1 MDAAPPAPDYG
12 EVVATRTDLLIAAV
26 CAAWAAVFLADDGAA
41 VALAPLLGLA
51 VLPARRHPVPAT
63 LAVAVVIAAIYAGGV
78 SEEDESTLAAGLYVV
93 YTLGRHA
100 SGVRGYLPVLA
111 LTAALT
117 VPYGAAVV
125 DVVFVMWLLTTT
137 WGCGRLL
144 RLRTDRAARAAAV
157 AAELAARDPAVLAA
171 RVVAEERARL
181 AGDAL
186 GVIRRGV
193 ERMREHARAAE
204 AGLDRAPL
212 LAIQDEGRAA
222 VAELRRLLGLLR
234 AEPEPEPAAAAVPA
248 MRRGLLRSKAEPP
261 GRDRALLGLPWAA
274 AAVAG
279 GLMVLAFVDAA
290 AWYTDKAPGAIA
302 LTLALAATVV
312 LIPVDAG
319 LACLA
324 AAVPSILAAAFDA
337 PIAYGFSTALA
348 CGVLAWSAGAD
359 GRPRTLAALG
369 MLVVVTLLVVRA
381 DSPGNEGILL
391 GAFALTGFA
400 GHAYGRRDREGAAAL
415 ATASRLR
422 SEHEAAAERAVRAE
436 RLRLARELHDVASH
450 AVGAMVLQA
459 GAALA
464 LRERDAAAA
473 REALRTVESA
483 GAEAISELAV
493 LFGLLDAAG
502 LAAPHD
508 ERDLGAALTA
518 LADRMRAGG
527 LDVRVTVPPDVPADP
542 VLVATAFRIV
552 QEALTNAARYA
563 PGSRVEVAL
572 ETGGDRLAVT
582 VVDDGGR
589 RPGDDGA
596 LEGGGFGLVGLAER
610 VRALGGDLAAGPAP
624 GGGFAVSARLPT
636 RAGAT
641 A

>member
-1 MDAAPPAPDYG
+1 
-12 EVVATRTDLLIAAV
+12 VATRTDLGVAVV
-26 CAAWAAVFLADDGAA
+26 CAVWAAVFLAPEGAA
-41 VALAPLLGLA
+41 VAFAPLLGA
-51 VLPARRHPVPAT
+51 AALPARSRPVLAT
-63 LAVAVVIAAIYAGGV
+63 LAVSLVALAMFASGV
-78 SEEDESTLAAGLYVV
+78 SEENEATLAAGLFVIYS
-93 YTLGRHA
+93 LGRHTR
-100 SGVRGYLPVLA
+100 GVAGYAPVLA
-111 LTAALT
+111 LAAALT
-117 VPYGAAVV
+117 VV
-125 DVVFVMWLLTTT
+125 DGVRVPDIAFVLFFLTAT
-137 WGCGRLL
+137 WACGRIV
-144 RLRTDRAARAAAV
+144 RRRTERAERAAAT
-157 AAELAARDPAVLAA
+157 ASELAARDPALIAA

-186 GVIRRGV
+186 DVIHRAV
-193 ERMREHARAAE
+193 ERMRTHARAAE
-204 AGLDRAPL
+204 HDLGREPL

-234 AEPEPEPAAAAVPA
+234 SEPDPTPPTRPS
-248 MRRGLLRSKAEPP
+248 RRG
-261 GRDRALLGLPWAA
+261 RALLGERRGGAVW
-274 AAVAG
+274 VAG
-279 GLMVLAFVDAA
+279 GLMALALVDVA
-290 AWYTDKAPGAIA
+290 AWHADAQTGAIV
-302 LTLALAATVV
+302 LTLAFAASVALV
-312 LIPVDAG
+312 PVDVAV
-319 LACLA
+319 ACLA
-324 AAVPSILAAAFDA
+324 AAVPSVVAAAVDA

-348 CGVLAWSAGAD
+348 AGVLAWSAGAD
-359 GRPRTLAALG
+359 ARPRALG
-369 MLVVVTLLVVRA
+369 ALAVLIVVTLAVVRA
-381 DSPGNEGILL
+381 DSPGNEGVLL
-391 GAFALTGFA
+391 GAFALTGVA

-415 ATASRLR
+415 EAASRLR

-473 REALRTVESA
+473 REALRVVDTA
-483 GAEAISELAV
+483 GTEAISELAV

-508 ERDLGAALTA
+508 DGDLGAALTA
-518 LADRMRAGG
+518 LADRMRGGG
-527 LDVRVTVPPDVPADP
+527 LDVRVTVPAEMPGDP

-572 ETGGDRLAVT
+572 ETGADRLAVT

-589 RPGDDGA
+589 VPRVAADGGKTGAPEGPGGA
-596 LEGGGFGLVGLAER
+596 LAGGGFGLVGLAER

-636 RAGAT
+636 RAGAP